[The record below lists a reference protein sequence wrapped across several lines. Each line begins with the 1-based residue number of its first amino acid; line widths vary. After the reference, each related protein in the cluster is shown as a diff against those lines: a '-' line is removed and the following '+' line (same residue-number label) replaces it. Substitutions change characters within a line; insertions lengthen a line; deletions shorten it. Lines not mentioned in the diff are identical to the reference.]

1 MEYHQLNIFY
11 MYLALMDKECF
22 LIDFLSKGVAQ
33 GLIIQGFW
41 YFAEKKAKF
50 CRIFRGKLAEKLA
63 DFMGFLWEKS
73 QNSQKNWPILAERS
87 QISKDFQG

>member
-11 MYLALMDKECF
+11 MYLALTDKECF

-41 YFAEKKAKF
+41 YFVEKKAKF
-50 CRIFRGKLAEKLA
+50 RRIFRGKLAEKLA
-63 DFMGFLWEKS
+63 DFMGFLWEES
-73 QNSQKNWPILAERS
+73 QN
-87 QISKDFQG
+87 

>member
-11 MYLALMDKECF
+11 MYLALTDKECF

-63 DFMGFLWEKS
+63 DF
-73 QNSQKNWPILAERS
+73 R
-87 QISKDFQG
+87 DFCGRKVKIHRKIGRF

>member
-1 MEYHQLNIFY
+1 MEYHQRNIFY
-11 MYLALMDKECF
+11 MYLALTDKECF

-41 YFAEKKAKF
+41 YFAEKF
-50 CRIFRGKLAEKLA
+50 RRIFGGKLAEKLA
-63 DFMGFLWEKS
+63 DFMGFLWAKS
-73 QNSQKNWPILAERS
+73 QHSQKNWPILAERS